1 MPSFEQQITNN
12 RIIIT
17 VGVSLQGDQIR
28 YKRALVDTG
37 ATITLISPNTV
48 ADLALLPISAGNI
61 TVASGQQV
69 DTFVYSCRVDI
80 PIGHDRTG
88 GPPTD
93 FLMGKQ
99 LNVVGLPYQPNDYD
113 VILGM
118 DIIGVFHITMYRNR
132 IILSN

>member
-37 ATITLISPNTV
+37 ATITLISPNV
-48 ADLALLPISAGNI
+48 VSELGLSPIGSASI
-61 TVASGQQV
+61 MVASGQQV
-69 DTFVYSCRVDI
+69 NTYEYYSWVDI
-80 PIGHDRTG
+80 PIGYDSTV

-93 FLMGKQ
+93 FLMGRQ
-99 LNVVGLPYQPNDYD
+99 LTVVGLPYQPNDYD

-118 DIIGVFHITMYRNR
+118 DIIGMFHITMYRNK